1 MKLSKAL
8 LAVGLVGMLFGVM
21 ATAVVAANGTGGAV
35 PAAPAPSA
43 KQLLDEAKK
52 LYAAHNYEGAL
63 KRLLAVNRD
72 QLSFWD
78 KGSYDSLLEKAKKAG
93 PAKAADA
100 KALDDGKAALEAKKF
115 ATAVAKLSQAA
126 SSDYLE
132 AGDAQKAKSLRLLA
146 EDRERKAAEQASGLV
161 SKAKADLKAG
171 KTAEARKDVDAV
183 KAMDVKLGWMDSRTL
198 ADVESKLASAEKA
211 PPAAKPV
218 EKTPVAIKAT
228 VVEAKAPV
236 ALAAAAPE
244 AKTPVAEKPAEKA
257 PAKPAAPSAKQRV
270 DEAGK
275 LYDAKNYDAA
285 MKQLNAANRSQLN
298 LFEKWGYDSLRS
310 KIAKAV
316 AGKAADEKA
325 LADGQAA
332 LEAKKY
338 STAVAA
344 LSQAAGSDYL
354 AKDQQAEAKA
364 LQAKAQDAKAK
375 ADERAKVLLE
385 AGKQAYKDGRV
396 ADARKNVQ
404 ELKGLDVKLGM
415 WDSRVL
421 SDLERKLAKAEA
433 APAKAPMAVA
443 AKPVAKAPVVVVEKP
458 VEKAPVVV
466 VEKPA
471 EKAPVVVAA
480 KPAAKPAMKVRA
492 KAPAA
497 AAGGRSVLQQA
508 KRAEAEDELKL
519 GAEAMAQHE
528 IDKAKIHYRKALDLW
543 PDSEKAKA
551 GLQEAMQYT
560 GEREAPV
567 LGMLTTANQVER
579 QRVIA
584 DVQELLSQAEAAMG
598 RAERPEDLNEA
609 LRPLAAA
616 DRVVDLARVLSAEEA
631 ERLREEVYVL
641 RKQIMERKKVME
653 DLRTVQATSEAER
666 REAARRLADKIER
679 QNKIKQLWERATE
692 LRKSMQFAE
701 AIQMLDRLIAI
712 SPTDERAQRW
722 REDLLYL
729 EAQKRQVEIRT
740 ARESGAVDAFAD
752 TEESASRPG
761 EWVNGELTYLRY
773 PTAKSWKELTEFRR
787 AFTQAVTAEPKA
799 VAETRRRLAE
809 EIDLDF
815 ERTNL
820 DNVLKYIAEVQRGL
834 NIVIDPDIGAGG
846 IDLST
851 RVVDLK
857 VKRVSI
863 EAVLNLILGADLGY
877 KVESGYIL
885 VTTKEKMQQNLPMVT
900 YPVQDL
906 IATIPDFGGQA
917 PRFEIENLGQG
928 KTGGGGG
935 GGSLFGAGAAPAEEV
950 APIGSQELIDI
961 IKRTVSATANP
972 QVAAW
977 SDEGGPA
984 AIDFLNGLLIV
995 TQTRKGHER
1004 LGDLLEQLRR
1014 ERAIMISVEARFV
1027 QVSDEFLQDIT
1038 LDVDIDINNPGAHWE
1053 LTPPVG
1059 ERDISISSAAGAI
1072 SLMTA
1077 PKVGTAFAS
1086 FTGTMGGLSIA
1097 GNFLDDIQVGF
1108 LLRAIQADVRSTVL
1122 QAPRIT
1128 LYNGQRSYITV
1139 STVRTYVSDLT
1150 AIAGAGGGI
1159 GGVAEAAYQP
1169 IIGAVPIGMTLDV
1182 RATVSA
1188 DRRYVQMDLR
1198 PQVSDIVEMRTY
1210 GWGGGDAI
1218 TAPAKIDMPEVSVQD
1233 FKTTVSVPDGGT
1245 LLLGG
1250 TKKLNETETET
1261 GVPLLSKIPILKRL
1275 FNNRGTL
1282 RTNKNLLI
1290 MIRPK
1295 ILLQAEEE
1303 HKLGYDNF

>member
-1 MKLSKAL
+1 M
-8 LAVGLVGMLFGVM
+8 
-21 ATAVVAANGTGGAV
+21 
-35 PAAPAPSA
+35 
-43 KQLLDEAKK
+43 
-52 LYAAHNYEGAL
+52 
-63 KRLLAVNRD
+63 
-72 QLSFWD
+72 
-78 KGSYDSLLEKAKKAG
+78 
-93 PAKAADA
+93 
-100 KALDDGKAALEAKKF
+100 
-115 ATAVAKLSQAA
+115 
-126 SSDYLE
+126 
-132 AGDAQKAKSLRLLA
+132 
-146 EDRERKAAEQASGLV
+146 
-161 SKAKADLKAG
+161 
-171 KTAEARKDVDAV
+171 
-183 KAMDVKLGWMDSRTL
+183 
-198 ADVESKLASAEKA
+198 VE
-211 PPAAKPV
+211 KPV
-218 EKTPVAIKAT
+218 E
-228 VVEAKAPV
+228 
-236 ALAAAAPE
+236 
-244 AKTPVAEKPAEKA
+244 
-257 PAKPAAPSAKQRV
+257 
-270 DEAGK
+270 
-275 LYDAKNYDAA
+275 
-285 MKQLNAANRSQLN
+285 
-298 LFEKWGYDSLRS
+298 
-310 KIAKAV
+310 
-316 AGKAADEKA
+316 
-325 LADGQAA
+325 
-332 LEAKKY
+332 
-338 STAVAA
+338 
-344 LSQAAGSDYL
+344 
-354 AKDQQAEAKA
+354 
-364 LQAKAQDAKAK
+364 
-375 ADERAKVLLE
+375 
-385 AGKQAYKDGRV
+385 
-396 ADARKNVQ
+396 
-404 ELKGLDVKLGM
+404 
-415 WDSRVL
+415 
-421 SDLERKLAKAEA
+421 
-433 APAKAPMAVA
+433 
-443 AKPVAKAPVVVVEKP
+443 KAPVVVVEKP

-466 VEKPA
+466 
-471 EKAPVVVAA
+471 AA
-480 KPAAKPAMKVRA
+480 KPAAKVRVR
-492 KAPAA
+492 APAA
-497 AAGGRSVLQQA
+497 AAGGLSVLRQA

-519 GAEAMAQHE
+519 GDEAMAQHE

-584 DVQELLSQAEAAMG
+584 DIQELLSQAEAAMG

-641 RKQIMERKKVME
+641 RKQIMDRKKVME
-653 DLRTVQATSEAER
+653 DLRTVQATDESRR
-666 REAARRLADKIER
+666 REATRRLADKIER

-712 SPTDERAQRW
+712 DPTDDRAQRW

-729 EAQKRQVEIRT
+729 ESQDRQVKIRT
-740 ARESGAVDAFAD
+740 ARESGAVEALAD
-752 TEESASRPG
+752 VEESATRPG
-761 EWVNGELTYLRY
+761 EWVNGEQMYLRY

-787 AFTQAVTAEPKA
+787 AFTSAVMAEPKA

-863 EAVLNLILGADLGY
+863 EAVLSLILGADLGY

-906 IATIPDFGGQA
+906 IATIPEFGGQA
-917 PRFEIENLGQG
+917 PRFQLENLGAAPG
-928 KTGGGGG
+928 TTGGAT
-935 GGSLFGAGAAPAEEV
+935 SLFGAGTAAKEEV

-1014 ERAIMISVEARFV
+1014 ERAIMVSIEARFV
-1027 QVSDEFLQDIT
+1027 TVTDEFLQDIT
-1038 LDVDIDINNPGAHWE
+1038 LDASITINKYDTDQWT
-1053 LTPPVG
+1053 LTQPLMM
-1059 ERDISISSAAGAI
+1059 SSAEGAAA
-1072 SLMTA
+1072 LL
-1077 PKVGTAFAS
+1077 PKSSTGFTAFEA
-1086 FTGTMGGLSIA
+1086 FALPAFAAVVAPGGISIA
-1097 GNFLDDIQVGF
+1097 GTFLDDIQVAF
-1108 LLRAIQADVRSTVL
+1108 LLRAIQADVRSTQL

-1128 LYNGQRSYITV
+1128 MYNGQRSYITAT
-1139 STVRTYVSDLT
+1139 SVRTYFSDAT
-1150 AIAGAGGGI
+1150 PV
-1159 GGVAEAAYQP
+1159 VAEASVGWD
-1169 IIGAVPIGMTLDV
+1169 ITVGAVPVGMTLDV

-1198 PQVSDIVEMRTY
+1198 PQMASTPAGDFRKMPVTAIAPGAPVATTY
-1210 GWGGGDAI
+1210 IELPVVA
-1218 TAPAKIDMPEVSVQD
+1218 VQD

-1250 TKKLNETETET
+1250 TKELNETETET

-1275 FNNRGTL
+1275 FNNRGTY
-1282 RTNKNLLI
+1282 RSNKNLLI

-1295 ILLQAEEE
+1295 IILQAEEE

>member
-21 ATAVVAANGTGGAV
+21 ATAVVAANGTGGAA

-52 LYAAHNYEGAL
+52 LYAAHNYEGSL

-72 QLSFWD
+72 QLGFWD

-93 PAKAADA
+93 SEKAADA
-100 KALDDGKAALEAKKF
+100 KALDDGKAALEAKKS

-132 AGDAQKAKSLRLLA
+132 AGDTQKAKSLLLLA
-146 EDRERKAAEQASGLV
+146 EDQQRKAA
-161 SKAKADLKAG
+161 KR
-171 KTAEARKDVDAV
+171 AE
-183 KAMDVKLGWMDSRTL
+183 
-198 ADVESKLASAEKA
+198 
-211 PPAAKPV
+211 
-218 EKTPVAIKAT
+218 
-228 VVEAKAPV
+228 
-236 ALAAAAPE
+236 
-244 AKTPVAEKPAEKA
+244 
-257 PAKPAAPSAKQRV
+257 
-270 DEAGK
+270 
-275 LYDAKNYDAA
+275 
-285 MKQLNAANRSQLN
+285 
-298 LFEKWGYDSLRS
+298 
-310 KIAKAV
+310 
-316 AGKAADEKA
+316 
-325 LADGQAA
+325 
-332 LEAKKY
+332 
-338 STAVAA
+338 
-344 LSQAAGSDYL
+344 
-354 AKDQQAEAKA
+354 
-364 LQAKAQDAKAK
+364 
-375 ADERAKVLLE
+375 VLLE

-396 ADARKNVQ
+396 TDARKDVQ
-404 ELKGLDVKLGM
+404 ELKDLDVKLGR
-415 WDSRVL
+415 WDSRAL
-421 SDLERKLAKAEA
+421 ADLERKLAEVESV
-433 APAKAPMAVA
+433 PAKAPTAVA
-443 AKPVAKAPVVVVEKP
+443 TKP

-466 VEKPA
+466 AEKPA
-471 EKAPVVVAA
+471 EKAPVVVAEKPVEMAPIVVAEESVEKMPVTVAAKPVEEAPVVVAAKLVDEAPVVVVA
-480 KPAAKPAMKVRA
+480 KPAARVRA

-497 AAGGRSVLQQA
+497 GGLSVLQQA

-519 GAEAMAQHE
+519 GDEAMAQHE

-560 GEREAPV
+560 GEREAPI
-567 LGMLTTANQVER
+567 LSMLTTANQVER

-584 DVQELLSQAEAAMG
+584 DVQESLSQAEAAMG

-609 LRPLAAA
+609 LRPLAGA

-641 RKQIMERKKVME
+641 RKQITDRKKVME
-653 DLRTVQATSEAER
+653 DLRTVQATREAGS

-712 SPTDERAQRW
+712 DPTDDRAQRW

-729 EAQKRQVEIRT
+729 EAQDRQVQTRT
-740 ARESGAVDAFAD
+740 TRENGAVEALTD
-752 TEESASRPG
+752 TEESAVRPG
-761 EWVNGELTYLRY
+761 ERVNGELTYLRY
-773 PTAKSWKELTEFRR
+773 PSAKSWKELTEFRR
-787 AFTQAVTAEPKA
+787 EFTKAVTAEPKA

-834 NIVIDPDIGAGG
+834 NIVVDPDIGAGG

-906 IATIPDFGGQA
+906 IATIPDFTNQA
-917 PRFEIENLGQG
+917 PRFEIENLGKASSTQ
-928 KTGGGGG
+928 GGGGG
-935 GGSLFGAGAAPAEEV
+935 GANLFGANAAGKEEV

-1004 LGDLLEQLRR
+1004 LSDLLEQLRR

-1027 QVSDEFLQDIT
+1027 TVSDDFLQDIT
-1038 LDVDIDINNPGAHWE
+1038 LDVDAAIYNRSGSPQVAGFGNGTGTVAAPTTSPYDTLPGAATAPQ
-1053 LTPPVG
+1053 LNQP
-1059 ERDISISSAAGAI
+1059 ISIFQTGSNG
-1072 SLMTA
+1072 
-1077 PKVGTAFAS
+1077 VGTATLLSRAGSAFAN
-1086 FTGTMGGLSIA
+1086 FTANEGGMLVS
-1097 GNFLDDIQVGF
+1097 GVFLDDIQVGF
-1108 LLRAIQADVRSTVL
+1108 LLRAIQADVRSTQL

-1128 LYNGQRSYITV
+1128 MYNGQRSYIT
-1139 STVRTYVSDLT
+1139 STSVRTYISDAT
-1150 AIAGAGGGI
+1150 PV
-1159 GGVAEAAYQP
+1159 VAEAAVGWDVQV
-1169 IIGAVPIGMTLDV
+1169 GAVPVGMTLDV
-1182 RATVSA
+1182 KATVSA

-1198 PQVSDIVEMRTY
+1198 PQMAS
-1210 GWGGGDAI
+1210 
-1218 TAPAKIDMPEVSVQD
+1218 APAADFRKIPVTAVTPGSTVATTYIELPVVGIQD

-1250 TKKLNETETET
+1250 TKELTEQEVET
-1261 GVPLLSKIPILKRL
+1261 GVPFLSKIPILKRL
-1275 FNNRGTL
+1275 FNNRGSI

-1290 MIRPK
+1290 LMRPK

>member
-21 ATAVVAANGTGGAV
+21 ATAVVAANGNGGAA

-43 KQLLDEAKK
+43 KHLLDEAKK

-63 KRLLAVNRD
+63 KRLQAANRD
-72 QLSFWD
+72 QLGVWD
-78 KGSYDSLLEKAKKAG
+78 KASYDSLLAKAKKAG

-100 KALDDGKAALEAKKF
+100 KALDDGKAALEAKQF
-115 ATAVAKLSQAA
+115 ATAVAKLSQAK

-132 AGDAQKAKSLRLLA
+132 AGDTQKAKSLLLLA
-146 EDRERKAAEQASGLV
+146 EDQQRKAAE
-161 SKAKADLKAG
+161 
-171 KTAEARKDVDAV
+171 R
-183 KAMDVKLGWMDSRTL
+183 
-198 ADVESKLASAEKA
+198 
-211 PPAAKPV
+211 
-218 EKTPVAIKAT
+218 
-228 VVEAKAPV
+228 
-236 ALAAAAPE
+236 
-244 AKTPVAEKPAEKA
+244 
-257 PAKPAAPSAKQRV
+257 
-270 DEAGK
+270 
-275 LYDAKNYDAA
+275 
-285 MKQLNAANRSQLN
+285 
-298 LFEKWGYDSLRS
+298 
-310 KIAKAV
+310 
-316 AGKAADEKA
+316 
-325 LADGQAA
+325 
-332 LEAKKY
+332 
-338 STAVAA
+338 
-344 LSQAAGSDYL
+344 
-354 AKDQQAEAKA
+354 
-364 LQAKAQDAKAK
+364 AQ
-375 ADERAKVLLE
+375 VLLG

-396 ADARKNVQ
+396 ADARKDVQ

-415 WDSRVL
+415 WDSRAL
-421 SDLERKLAKAEA
+421 SDLERKLAEVES

-443 AKPVAKAPVVVVEKP
+443 AKPVAKAPVVMAAKPVENAPIVVAEESVEKVPVTVAAKP
-458 VEKAPVVV
+458 VEKAPIAV

-471 EKAPVVVAA
+471 EKAPIVVAEKPVEKVPVTVAA
-480 KPAAKPAMKVRA
+480 KPVAKVRA
-492 KAPAA
+492 KALTAD
-497 AAGGRSVLQQA
+497 RLSVLQQA

-519 GAEAMAQHE
+519 GDEAMAQHE

-567 LGMLTTANQVER
+567 IGMLTTANQVER

-584 DVQELLSQAEAAMG
+584 DVQELLSQAEASMG

-641 RKQIMERKKVME
+641 RKQIMDRKKVME
-653 DLRTVQATSEAER
+653 DVRTVQATKEAES
-666 REAARRLADKIER
+666 REAARRLADKTER

-712 SPTDERAQRW
+712 DPTDDRAQRW

-729 EAQKRQVEIRT
+729 EAQDRQVKIRT
-740 ARESGAVDAFAD
+740 ARESGAVEALTDS
-752 TEESASRPG
+752 EETAIRPG
-761 EWVNGELTYLRY
+761 ELVNGEAAYLRY

-787 AFTQAVTAEPKA
+787 EFTKAVTAESKA
-799 VAETRRRLAE
+799 VTETRRRLSE

-815 ERTNL
+815 EKTSL
-820 DNVLKYIAEVQRGL
+820 DNVLKYIVEVQRGL

-906 IATIPDFGGQA
+906 IATIPDFSDMA
-917 PRFEIENLGQG
+917 PRFNIEDLGKASGTQ
-928 KTGGGGG
+928 GG
-935 GGSLFGAGAAPAEEV
+935 GGSSASLFGAAAAAKEEV
-950 APIGSQELIDI
+950 PSIGSADLIRI
-961 IKRTVSATANP
+961 IKSTVNATANP

-1004 LGDLLEQLRR
+1004 LSDLLEMLRR

-1027 QVSDEFLQDIT
+1027 TVSDDFLQDIT
-1038 LDVDIDINNPGAHWE
+1038 LDVDVALYNGAGAPLVPGFGNGAGGATDPTTSPYPTLPGAA
-1053 LTPPVG
+1053 TGAQVNQP
-1059 ERDISISSAAGAI
+1059 ISIFQTGSNG
-1072 SLMTA
+1072 
-1077 PKVGTAFAS
+1077 VGTATLLSKAGSAFAN
-1086 FTGTMGGLSIA
+1086 FTANEGGMLVS
-1097 GNFLDDIQVGF
+1097 GVFLDDIQVGF
-1108 LLRAIQADVRSTVL
+1108 LLRAIQADVRSTQL

-1128 LYNGQRSYITV
+1128 MYNGQRSYLTAT
-1139 STVRTYVSDLT
+1139 TVRTYISDAT
-1150 AIAGAGGGI
+1150 PV
-1159 GGVAEAAYQP
+1159 VAEAAVGWDVQV
-1169 IIGAVPIGMTLDV
+1169 GAVPVGMTLDV
-1182 RATVSA
+1182 KATVSA

-1198 PQVSDIVEMRTY
+1198 PQMAS
-1210 GWGGGDAI
+1210 
-1218 TAPAKIDMPEVSVQD
+1218 APAADFRKVPVTAVTPGSEVATTYIELPVVSIQD

-1250 TKKLNETETET
+1250 TKELMEQDAET
-1261 GVPLLSKIPILKRL
+1261 GVPFLSKVPFLKRL
-1275 FNNRGTL
+1275 FNNRASL

-1290 MIRPK
+1290 LMRPK